1 MKYLIAGLGNIGK
14 EYENTRHN
22 IGFMVL
28 DKIANEKQLRF
39 IEKGNAFIA
48 ETKFKGRT
56 FYFIKPTTFMN
67 LSGKAVRY
75 WMNEWKIE
83 KQNCLVLLDD
93 LALPLGSLRLK
104 PKGSDGGH
112 NGLKSIDTDL
122 QGNNYPRLRFGI
134 GNEFSKGRQV
144 NYVLG
149 KFTDDEMKI
158 INPKIDKAIEM
169 IFAFGTIGIEL
180 TMTQHN
186 E

>member
-1 MKYLIAGLGNIGK
+1 MKYLIVGLGNIGD
-14 EYENTRHN
+14 EYDNTRHN
-22 IGFMVL
+22 IGFMLL
-28 DKIANEKQLRF
+28 DQIAAENKLRF
-39 IEKGNAFIA
+39 ENNRLAFTS
-48 ETKFKGRT
+48 EMKHKGRT

-75 WMNEWKIE
+75 YLNEYKID
-83 KQNCLVLLDD
+83 KVNCLVVLDD
-93 LALPLGSLRLK
+93 LALPLGTLRMK

-112 NGLKSIDTDL
+112 NGLKNIDLEL

-149 KFTDDEMKI
+149 KFTKDELAQLQSKMK
-158 INPKIDKAIEM
+158 KATDM
-169 IFAFGTIGIEL
+169 IFNFGTIGIEL
-180 TMTQHN
+180 TMTNFN